1 MLYCQDVTFRDGS
14 DINLTA
20 NKFTRFEA
28 EMFLQVLEEME
39 PESNPSSTEI
49 GLSDSI
55 TTNFPT
61 IKIQSYFQYINR
73 TIFL

>member
-39 PESNPSSTEI
+39 PNPSSITEI